1 MSIYDIYSKEW
12 FMNTSARIFGMLV
25 WLGGLAVAGS
35 VILALTAARVGE
47 QKSSTYGYAYTLF
60 QQGWG
65 GEIGIVP
72 PTFSLERSY
81 TETQYNKDAEQYEEV
96 KKTERFNLVP
106 KSISID
112 TDLNYA
118 EQVWDL
124 LTFNAFEVH
133 NRETYMIVNTSNY
146 TGELQ
151 VKVTKPENANI
162 LYDYTITIPS
172 RDNLVIRPVMNGTAA
187 LLPDMKAGEQVY
199 IVVTYSTKGMDI
211 YKYNLSAY
219 QNNVIQG
226 LEATIKLNTQE
237 YNIYRQGLP
246 HTEDFASDGG
256 STIQFTVKDFSTTQD
271 MGVAFLEKQMYLD
284 RVQSLMRYSPVSLTL
299 FLMVVFLFSQILAV
313 NFNAFH
319 YLFLGMIDVFYFL
332 FVAYLIRFF
341 GILPTFGIS
350 IVLTAAMFFLYAP
363 NVFGK
368 RFAFRVVGVYLG
380 LLTVVFSI
388 IFLIPIFQ
396 GLFFVILIFVIF
408 MSVMV
413 FVGRSDISKWP
424 IVSR

>member
-1 MSIYDIYSKEW
+1 MKAS
-12 FMNTSARIFGMLV
+12 TRIFGMLV

-72 PTFSLERSY
+72 PTFSLQRNYIEQQFNNDS
-81 TETQYNKDAEQYEEV
+81 KQYEDV
-96 KKTERFNLVP
+96 KKSERFTLVP
-106 KSISID
+106 QSINID
-112 TDLNYA
+112 TNLDYA
-118 EQVWDL
+118 EKIWDL

-133 NRETYMIVNTSNY
+133 NMETYKVVNTSAY

-172 RDNLVIRPVMNGTAA
+172 KDNLVVRPVMDGSVV
-187 LLPDMKAGEQVY
+187 LLPEMKAGEQVDV
-199 IVVTYSTKGMDI
+199 IITYSTKGMDV

-237 YNIYRQGLP
+237 YNIYREGLP
-246 HTEDFASDGG
+246 HTTDMASDG
-256 STIQFTVKDFSTTQD
+256 SSMLQFTVKDFSTTQD

-284 RVQSLMRYSPVSLTL
+284 RVQSLMRYSPVSLAI
-299 FLMVVFLFSQILAV
+299 FLVVVFLFSQIFAV
-313 NFNAFH
+313 KFNAFH
-319 YLFLGMIDVFYFL
+319 YLFLGMIDVFYYL

-341 GILPTFGIS
+341 GIIPTFGIS

-363 NVFGK
+363 NVFG
-368 RFAFRVVGVYLG
+368 RQFAFRIVGVYLG
-380 LLTVVFSI
+380 LLTIIFSLV
-388 IFLIPIFQ
+388 FLIPIFQ
-396 GLFFVILIFVIF
+396 GLLFVVLIFMVF

-424 IVSR
+424 IVSE